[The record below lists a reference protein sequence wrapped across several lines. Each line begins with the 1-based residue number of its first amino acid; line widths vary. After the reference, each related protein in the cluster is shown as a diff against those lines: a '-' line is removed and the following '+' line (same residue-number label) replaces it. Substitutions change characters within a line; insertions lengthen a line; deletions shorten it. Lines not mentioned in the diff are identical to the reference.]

1 MPTVTTVTAKK
12 SPSSVSPDWE
22 ELDRAARALQGEI
35 FVLQRQREAILRQ
48 DAEYA
53 AYLDAFAER
62 GEGTPMSI
70 RLFHTF
76 SKEMERITA
85 DFERIGDYE
94 DAWRKHRKRVWQLE
108 KLLLA

>member
-1 MPTVTTVTAKK
+1 MA
-12 SPSSVSPDWE
+12 DWE

-70 RLFHTF
+70 RLFHKF
-76 SKEMERITA
+76 SAERERISDT
-85 DFERIGDYE
+85 FQEIHDYE
-94 DAWRKHRKRVWQLE
+94 AAWRKYKNRIVHLE